1 MLICVPVLSATA
13 SEPEHR
19 TDSQPLLVADE
30 STSSSTGVLTGDP
43 GSTGDA
49 YAANGTPPTQST
61 DNQPS
66 VPPMNLDSQDPPGT
80 FLQGKVTVLGPG
92 THFRCQLDNTL
103 DSSYTREGEQFLA
116 TVTEPVILDGQVAV
130 PPGSKLTGQVT
141 NVVTAKNFN
150 FGINARIDV
159 KFIAVQTPDG
169 RKFPI
174 NASIDVKQLQAAGG
188 ANKNPGGR
196 ALRSA
201 GKGAKRGAGYG
212 AGAGAIYGLATLPA
226 RGSKFGRVAKTTAVG
241 AIAGS
246 VVGAGVGLASAG
258 VKKGSEVKV
267 PAGTSLPV
275 QLDEP
280 LTMDATN
287 TPPTQQPMLGGYPSS
302 PQGQPYGGSYQQ
314 PNNYYRPQGNFQ
326 PQGSYPP
333 VQQPVGS
340 YQQQTFQGN
349 QQGQ

>member
-1 MLICVPVLSATA
+1 M
-13 SEPEHR
+13 
-19 TDSQPLLVADE
+19 
-30 STSSSTGVLTGDP
+30 LTGDP
-43 GSTGDA
+43 TSTADTSSTG
-49 YAANGTPPTQST
+49 NGAPDQSNLTPDS
-61 DNQPS
+61 QPP
-66 VPPMNLDSQDPPGT
+66 VPPINPESQAPPGT

-103 DSSYTREGEQFLA
+103 DSSYTTEGEQFLA

-174 NASIDVKQLQAAGG
+174 NASIDVRQLQAAGG

-196 ALRSA
+196 ALKSM

-226 RGSKFGRVAKTTAVG
+226 RGSKFGRFAKTTAVG

-258 VKKGSEVKV
+258 VKKGNEVKV

-287 TPPTQQPMLGGYPSS
+287 TPPAQQPSFGGYPSQ
-302 PQGQPYGGSYQQ
+302 PPAQQPYGGGYPQQ
-314 PNNYYRPQGNFQ
+314 NSFYAPP
-326 PQGSYPP
+326 GSYPP
-333 VQQPVGS
+333 QGGYTPVQQPSGF
-340 YQQQTFQGN
+340 QQQPFQGN
-349 QQGQ
+349 PQAR